1 MAANAE
7 PNRPLASLEVAALPR
22 GSPCGSIRARRSAR
36 VRIVELPPIACRN
49 WGWGWSSL
57 SPRASRLAA
66 RQPQRGDREEPVWQP
81 RDRRL
86 EWRLSTAVRCGQ
98 HGCPRA
104 DAGRTARHA
113 NQWGANRSPTI
124 WRAAHALTPITPAH
138 HPSAPGHA
146 DFIAQKSNVGPL
158 SEKHVGQG
166 GWLTLGVNSDM
177 RRHGELAPKVC
188 QPHTPQGS
196 GCIASRGWF

>member
-1 MAANAE
+1 MLSRIA
-7 PNRPLASLEVAALPR
+7 PSLR
-22 GSPCGSIRARRSAR
+22 SRSP
-36 VRIVELPPIACRN
+36 
-49 WGWGWSSL
+49 L
-57 SPRASRLAA
+57 SPEGPRAARFGRDGARGCESLNYRRLLAEIGVGDGLLFHLGQAASR
-66 RQPQRGDREEPVWQP
+66 RVSPKGGDREEPVWQP

-166 GWLTLGVNSDM
+166 GAG
-177 RRHGELAPKVC
+177 
-188 QPHTPQGS
+188 
-196 GCIASRGWF
+196 